1 MIADIIIVL
10 IIVLFIIIG
19 VKRGIAR
26 TILNIAGLFVT
37 YIFASYLSDFLAQ
50 LAYDT
55 FLKQTVANNINEF
68 ITTNGLDYAASNCL
82 GALPDW
88 ANAIVSAVVSLFGGS
103 CEQFVQS
110 IDAQASIALSSSAEA
125 IEKTVEVAA
134 VAVFAMILLI
144 VLFILIFII
153 VKKLIR
159 LVLKVFKAPVLKQV
173 NGLFGGVLGAAE
185 GILCA
190 WIAVN
195 VFYTVAFLS
204 APELL
209 TNALVNGRLYSLLCM
224 A

>member
-1 MIADIIIVL
+1 MIADIIIAL

-26 TILNIAGLFVT
+26 TILNIVGLFAT
-37 YIFASYLSDFLAQ
+37 YMFASYLSKLLAQ
-50 LAYDT
+50 LVYNT
-55 FLKQTVANNINEF
+55 FLKQTVVNNINEF
-68 ITTNGLDYAASNCL
+68 IAVNGLDYAASNCL

-88 ANAIVSAVVSLFGGS
+88 ANAIVSAIVSLLGGS
-103 CEQFVQS
+103 CEQFAQS
-110 IDAQASIALSSSAEA
+110 IDSQATIALSSSAEN
-125 IEKTVEVAA
+125 IETAVETAA

-144 VLFILIFII
+144 VLFIVIFII
-153 VKKLIR
+153 LKKLIR